1 MKIAFVLFRYFP
13 FGGLQRD
20 MLAIAHACIARGNE
34 VTIITREWQGERDAQ
49 IPVEEIPVSAFT
61 NHARDRQFAVQIN
74 RSLRERFDLVVGF
87 NKMPNLDVYYAADSC
102 FAAKVYAERSFW
114 YRFMPRARAY
124 LALERGVF
132 GIGRPTHAL
141 MISAQETA
149 VYQHYYQTAQSRLHQ
164 LPPGIRR
171 DRIRPDNAADIASA
185 QRQTFNIASDETV
198 LLFVGSGFRTKGLDR
213 AIIALANLP
222 EAKKTKTRLWIIGQ
236 DKPDYF
242 QALAK
247 KYRIDD
253 RVIFL
258 GGRDDVPQWL
268 WTADAL
274 IHPAYREN
282 TGTVLLE
289 AMVAGCPVLTT
300 SACGYAHYVTDA
312 GMGEVIEQS
321 AQQPFDQAYFNLALN
336 RMLSSMQ
343 SRPWLQRAKA
353 FAETT
358 DIYDLPQRAAQI
370 IERIGARSS

>member
-1 MKIAFVLFRYFP
+1 MKLAFVLFRYFP

-20 MLAIAHACIARGNE
+20 MLAIARACIARGND
-34 VTIITREWQGERDAQ
+34 VTVITREWQGERDAQ
-49 IPVEEIPVSAFT
+49 IPVEEIPISAWN
-61 NHARDRQFAVQIN
+61 NHAKDQKFAAQIDRDLRQ
-74 RSLRERFDLVVGF
+74 RFDLVVGF

-102 FAAKVYAERSFW
+102 FAAKVYAERGWW
-114 YRFMPRARAY
+114 YRFTPRARSY
-124 LALERGVF
+124 LRLEHGVF
-132 GIGRPTHAL
+132 GIGQPTHAL
-141 MISAQETA
+141 MISAQETS
-149 VYQHYYQTAQSRLHQ
+149 VYQHYYQAAPSRLHQ

-171 DRIRPDNAADIASA
+171 DRIRPDNAEEIARA
-185 QRQTFNIASDETV
+185 QREAFHIASDEAV

-213 AIIALANLP
+213 AIIALADLP
-222 EAKKTKTRLWIIGQ
+222 DVKKSKTRLWIIGQ

-247 KYRIDD
+247 KYRVED

-268 WTADAL
+268 WTADVL

-312 GMGEVIEQS
+312 GMGDVIEQS
-321 AQQPFDQAYFNLALN
+321 ARQPFEQKKLNLALN
-336 RMLSSMQ
+336 RMLSSIQ

-353 FAETT
+353 FADTA
-358 DIYDLPQRAAQI
+358 DIYDMPQRAALL
-370 IERIGARSS
+370 IEKIGALR